1 METDLFETKI
11 LLNSMISDTTSGARF
26 LSIDLKYMFL
36 HTPMDQPEYMKDLI
50 KDFPNDIKEKY
61 HLEILEQH
69 GYIYIS
75 KSKKYVWFEVIVCSS
90 LSATIVSFDK

>member
-11 LLNSMISDTTSGARF
+11 LLNSIISDTKSGARF

-61 HLEILEQH
+61 HLETIEH
-69 GYIYIS
+69 YVYICIS
-75 KSKKYVWFEVIVCSS
+75 NQKRYAWFKSSIYFS
-90 LSATIVSFDK
+90 LSAVIISF